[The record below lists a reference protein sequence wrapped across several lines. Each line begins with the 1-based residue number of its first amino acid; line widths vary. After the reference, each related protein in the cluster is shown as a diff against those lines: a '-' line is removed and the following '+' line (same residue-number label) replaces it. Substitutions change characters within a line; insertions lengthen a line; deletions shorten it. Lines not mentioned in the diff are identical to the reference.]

1 MEVTVM
7 TVESKVPSASK
18 VNSAMIK
25 DQPEKSRKL
34 QLEPVYP
41 EHLDTIYSNYA
52 QFNISNWDMTFD
64 FGTVDPRPGHDQA
77 SKVFIHNRIIMSPN
91 HAKQFAKKLNESIVK
106 FEEMFGA
113 INVEPKKG

>member
-7 TVESKVPSASK
+7 TAKRKVPSISK

-25 DQPEKSRKL
+25 DQPEKPRKP

-41 EHLDTIYSNYA
+41 EHLDTIYSNHVQLY
-52 QFNISNWDMTFD
+52 ISNSDVIFD
-64 FGTVDPRPGHDQA
+64 FGTVDPRPGNDQA
-77 SKVFIHNRIIMSPN
+77 VNVFIHNRIIMSPN
-91 HAKQFAKKLNESIVK
+91 HAKQFAKILNENIEK
-106 FEEMFGA
+106 YEEMFGA